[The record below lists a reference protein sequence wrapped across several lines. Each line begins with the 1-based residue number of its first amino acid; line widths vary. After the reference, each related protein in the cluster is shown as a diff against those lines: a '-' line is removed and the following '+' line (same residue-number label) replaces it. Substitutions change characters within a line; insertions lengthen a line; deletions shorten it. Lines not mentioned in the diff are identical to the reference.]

1 MNNTLIIIPILVI
14 LFVLLLMK
22 RVENFD
28 TETSTT
34 SPPTYSLNQLER
46 QLSETILNNS
56 SNGSNNNNGS
66 NGSNSDFKN
75 TDLER
80 VARAVAKQYCK
91 CPDDYDSSTYVK
103 KTTLKDNC
111 PKMPNLEDYIHK
123 SAQQPQQKC
132 PACIC
137 PNIEIKPNNDN
148 SDKCDNIIE
157 SCKDNV
163 DFKTQLNELSKDI
176 WRSSQEPL
184 PKCLSKDELMDNI
197 NCPPPQPCP
206 VYKDIIKLVHSL
218 LDNKTEHNKQI
229 IEMIRNLISEKNTP
243 RPTTS
248 TTLGTTTTTTYM
260 PTTTSYMPTTTLG
273 TTSNPTKPKTTLSEI
288 CANNQTY
295 YRRNNTTIAPS
306 NINNLVHRSQ
316 QPQTNRRAMN
326 MNHNGESDE
335 SSVEEDEYYPAS
347 NSDKCVS
354 APLRIS

>member
-22 RVENFD
+22 RVENFEI
-28 TETSTT
+28 ETSTP
-34 SPPTYSLNQLER
+34 SPPTYSLNELER
-46 QLSETILNNS
+46 QLSETILDT
-56 SNGSNNNNGS
+56 S
-66 NGSNSDFKN
+66 NGSNSNFKN

-137 PNIEIKPNNDN
+137 PNIEIKQNNDN

-157 SCKDNV
+157 SCKNNP
-163 DFKTQLNELSKDI
+163 DFKKQLNELSKNK

-197 NCPPPQPCP
+197 TCPPPQPCP

-229 IEMIRNLISEKNTP
+229 IEMIRNLISEPTTP
-243 RPTTS
+243 KPTTS
-248 TTLGTTTTTTYM
+248 TTLGTTTTTTTYM
-260 PTTTSYMPTTTLG
+260 PTTTTLG
-273 TTSNPTKPKTTLSEI
+273 TTSKPTKPKTTLSEI
-288 CANNQTY
+288 SANNQTY

-306 NINNLVHRSQ
+306 NINNLAHRSQ
-316 QPQTNRRAMN
+316 QPERQSRAIN
-326 MNHNGESDE
+326 MNHNGQSDE
-335 SSVEEDEYYPAS
+335 SSMEEDEYYPSS